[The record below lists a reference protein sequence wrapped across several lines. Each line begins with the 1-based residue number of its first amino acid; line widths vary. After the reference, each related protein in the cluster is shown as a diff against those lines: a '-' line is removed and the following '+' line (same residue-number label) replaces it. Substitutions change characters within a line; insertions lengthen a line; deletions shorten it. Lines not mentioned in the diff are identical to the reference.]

1 MADLTTFDITK
12 RWPAKNPDVL
22 QLYSL
27 ATPNGQKVSILLEE
41 TGLPYEVHKISFGT
55 DDQFTP
61 EFLSLNPNNKIPAII
76 DPDGPDGASIG
87 LWETGAILV
96 YLAEKTGKLLPENA
110 ADRYQVLKWL
120 MWQMGGVGPMFGQF
134 GHFYKFAADKT
145 SDDYGKD
152 RYLAETK
159 RLLGVLDKQLDGQD
173 FVHGDYSIADI
184 AIYPWLRALTGF
196 YEAGEVTGIADLANV
211 TAYMDRIGARPAVQR
226 GSNIPA

>member
-76 DPDGPDGASIG
+76 DPDGPDGTPIG